1 MWISYLSWRWRSVT
15 KCGRH
20 NFLSDFTFQLLKNAS
35 MAHVLFVFVWNVFT
49 NTDNRKNVKEQSM
62 RQTIDIAIK

>member
-1 MWISYLSWRWRSVT
+1 VNKLFILKMTVGHKVWSAQFSFWFYIPIIEECKYLT
-15 KCGRH
+15 
-20 NFLSDFTFQLLKNAS
+20 
-35 MAHVLFVFVWNVFT
+35 HVLFVFVWNVFT